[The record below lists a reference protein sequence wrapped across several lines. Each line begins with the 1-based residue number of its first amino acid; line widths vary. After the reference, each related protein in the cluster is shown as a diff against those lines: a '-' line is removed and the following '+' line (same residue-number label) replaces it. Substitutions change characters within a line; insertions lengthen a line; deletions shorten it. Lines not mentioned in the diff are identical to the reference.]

1 MYGDPFK
8 LTFNLDSGKRDMNAT
23 IFKGEFLEAQ
33 REGAVATVHFRR
45 EQHKN
50 ALSVAMLGEFEKLTG
65 LLRVDASV
73 STVVLSGGSQMFS
86 AGADKKDPDM
96 FGDLTALD
104 HRLGLLSRG
113 GLATAWAELPQV
125 TIAAIEG
132 YAVGGALTLALCCD
146 FRVMAE
152 DAFLYVPEIDMGM
165 PYGWNSLPRLNAL
178 IGPALTKRLV
188 MFAERVPAPQA
199 LEWRLADF
207 MVPKGQ
213 ALQEATQR
221 ATQLAAKPRLAL
233 EIVKRSTS
241 AFQNAMAHLLGHADA
256 DQAVFCRLALESEA
270 RQRAAA
276 VAIPHA

>member
-1 MYGDPFK
+1 M
-8 LTFNLDSGKRDMNAT
+8 SET
-23 IFKGEFLEAQ
+23 IFKGEYLDAL
-33 REGAVATVHFRR
+33 REGPVATVQFRR

-50 ALSVAMLGEFEKLTG
+50 ALSVAMLGEFETVTR

-73 STVVLSGGSQMFS
+73 SAVVLSGGPKVFS
-86 AGADKKDPDM
+86 AGADKKDPAM

-146 FRVMAE
+146 FRVMAD

-165 PYGWNSLPRLNAL
+165 PYGWNSLPRLNGL

-207 MVPKGQ
+207 VVPKGQ
-213 ALQEATQR
+213 AQQEATQR
-221 ATQLAAKPRLAL
+221 ALQLAAKPRLAL

-241 AFQNAMAHLLGHADA
+241 AYQNAMAHMLGHADA
-256 DQAVFCRLALESEA
+256 DQAVYCRLALESEA
-270 RQRAAA
+270 HQRTAAA
-276 VAIPHA
+276 ATPVA